1 MEEIK
6 VFENGGYSNE
16 PHYWIEVS
24 GTIEHYFKTHHGFPV
39 PNTMASEILQIPK
52 KDITISMKDMV
63 HYDRQIGEAGE
74 VFTKMILGIPSEEIF
89 QQTIDEVENDNDF
102 MTVVNNMVNESKEM
116 KYSIKQAIY
125 IIENLYRLHEEN
137 RVNELTPTWADALK
151 ESMDTLRKSIKT
163 QTVNDYI
170 EYGEYLLSDTQI
182 LKLNTI

>member
-24 GTIEHYFKTHHGFPV
+24 GAIEHYFKKHDGFPV
-39 PNTMASEILQIPK
+39 PNTMASEILQIPE
-52 KDITISMKDMV
+52 KDITISKDKV
-63 HYDRQIGEAGE
+63 HYDRPIGEAGE
-74 VFTKMILGIPSEEIF
+74 IFTKMIWGIPSEEIF
-89 QQTIDEVENDNDF
+89 QQTINEVERDNDF
-102 MTVVNNMVNESKEM
+102 MAIVNNMDNESKEM

-137 RVNELTPTWADALK
+137 RLNELTPKWTDALK
-151 ESMDTLRKSIKT
+151 ESMNTLRESIKT
-163 QTVNDYI
+163 QTISDYL